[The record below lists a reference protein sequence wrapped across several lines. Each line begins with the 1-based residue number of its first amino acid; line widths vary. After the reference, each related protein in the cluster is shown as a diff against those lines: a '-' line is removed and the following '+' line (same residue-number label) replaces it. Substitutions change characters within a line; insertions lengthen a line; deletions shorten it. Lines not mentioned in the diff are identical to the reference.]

1 MTIAC
6 KFGGT
11 SLADAAQ
18 FRKVASIIKG
28 DANRRAVVVS
38 APGKRHKQDPKVT
51 DILLSTHEMGSRD
64 MDPGPSLA
72 LLRGRFLEIE
82 SELGV
87 AAGMAAQLDDF
98 EKTVRAGADRDW
110 IASRG
115 EHFSARIMAAYLG
128 GTFVEAEGAVF
139 LTSNGLVDDR
149 TRSEE
154 HTSELH

>member
-51 DILLSTHEMGSRD
+51 DILLSIHEMVSRD

-87 AAGMAAQLDDF
+87 SAGIATLLDDF
-98 EKTVRAGADRDW
+98 EKAVRAGAHRDW

-115 EHFSARIMAAYLG
+115 EHFSARIMAAFLG

-139 LTSNGLVDDR
+139 LTSNGLVD
-149 TRSEE
+149 
-154 HTSELH
+154 

>member
-18 FRKVASIIKG
+18 FRKVATIIKA
-28 DANRRAVVVS
+28 DAQRRAVVVS

-51 DILLSTHEMGSRD
+51 DILLSIHEMVSRD

-82 SELGV
+82 HELGGRCRHGRP
-87 AAGMAAQLDDF
+87 ASTGWKSGARRRRPRLDRLARR
-98 EKTVRAGADRDW
+98 TLLGATHGGLPGRHVR
-110 IASRG
+110 RG
-115 EHFSARIMAAYLG
+115 
-128 GTFVEAEGAVF
+128 
-139 LTSNGLVDDR
+139 
-149 TRSEE
+149 
-154 HTSELH
+154 